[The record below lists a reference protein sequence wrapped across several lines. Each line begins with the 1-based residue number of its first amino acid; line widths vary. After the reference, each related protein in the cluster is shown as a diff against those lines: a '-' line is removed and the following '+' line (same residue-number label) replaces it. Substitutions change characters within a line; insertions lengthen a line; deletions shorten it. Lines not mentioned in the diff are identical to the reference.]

1 MMSHRFSLILAPL
14 CLAFLGACGE
24 TAPTSASG
32 WAKPA
37 AATSAPKASATAA
50 ATAATSAAPSAS
62 ASAAPVS
69 DIATLG
75 GADWKAVFA
84 GAAPTPL
91 GEAWLGE
98 VYKVGD
104 ASKLWKQGAINGG
117 TIYWA
122 PSKKAVAIDNVN
134 SATDADPKAVD
145 TWIKSGLVTD
155 VKHTSGPEVIEVGP
169 HKATAK
175 AGAGTCKMKGGE
187 EADFYWWD
195 LHSVGES
202 THTLMIVVVAKDA
215 PEEDKKIALSVLRQI
230 EPTPKAKP
238 HYKLP

>member
-1 MMSHRFSLILAPL
+1 MRRPTLMAAPILL
-14 CLAFLGACGE
+14 MFLSACGD
-24 TAPTSASG
+24 TAPASPSAS
-32 WAKPA
+32 AKPTA
-37 AATSAPKASATAA
+37 SSAPKTTATAV
-50 ATAATSAAPSAS
+50 ATATASAAPSAS
-62 ASAAPVS
+62 ASAAPISEVS
-69 DIATLG
+69 VIG

-84 GAAPTPL
+84 GTAPTAL

-104 ASKLWKQGAINGG
+104 PSKLWKQGAITGG

-134 SATDADPKAVD
+134 SATDADTKSVD
-145 TWIKSGLVTD
+145 TWIKSGLVSD

-175 AGAGTCKMKGGE
+175 AGAGTCKMKTGE

-202 THTLMIVVVAKDA
+202 THTLKIVVIAKDA
-215 PEEDKKIALSVLRQI
+215 PEEDKKIGLSVLRQI
-230 EPTPKAKP
+230 EPTKKAKP